1 MTYLSKDKNK
11 YFEGDGSLNEDG
23 LSLEEFLE
31 NYDPAIYRNPSSTV
45 DTAVFTYSQKEE
57 DLKIL
62 LIKRKNHPSI
72 GQWAIPGGFVEFEED
87 IDVTA
92 KRELEEE
99 TGLKGLFPV
108 QVKTYGEPGRD
119 PRTRIVTTL
128 YAALVNE
135 NDISPKAG
143 DDAGDAALFAIN
155 LEEEGD
161 NLYRLRLSC
170 TDRNLFLSA
179 VLKKEVNEKGLVPIT
194 KYRMTKSDGI
204 GLDHGA
210 LIADAYE
217 FVMRNKDNE

>member
-11 YFEGDGSLNEDG
+11 YFEGDGSRNEDG
-23 LSLEEFLE
+23 LSFEEFLE
-31 NYDPAIYRNPSSTV
+31 DYDPKIYRNPSCTV
-45 DTAVFTYSQKEE
+45 DIAVFTYSQKNEG
-57 DLKIL
+57 LKIL

-72 GQWAIPGGFVEFEED
+72 GQWAIPGGFVEFDED

-108 QVKTYGEPGRD
+108 QIRTYGEPDRD

-128 YAALVNE
+128 YVALVNE
-135 NDISPKAG
+135 NDIAPEAG
-143 DDAGDAALFAIN
+143 DDAGDAALFDVK
-155 LEEEGD
+155 LEEEGK
-161 NLYRLRLSC
+161 NNYRLKLSC
-170 TDRNLFLSA
+170 PERNLFLSA
-179 VLKKEVNEKGLVPIT
+179 VLKKQANEKGLVPVT
-194 KYRMTKSDGI
+194 KYRMTASDGI